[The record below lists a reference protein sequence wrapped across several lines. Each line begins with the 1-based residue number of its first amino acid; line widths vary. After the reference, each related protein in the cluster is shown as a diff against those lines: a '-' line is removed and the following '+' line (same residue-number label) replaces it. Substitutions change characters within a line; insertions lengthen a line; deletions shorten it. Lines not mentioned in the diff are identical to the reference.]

1 MKPAALALTGV
12 LLLAAGCQAAAT
24 SPPAP
29 AAPAPAA
36 EPDRPGFE
44 LPARGTI
51 VSGHRE
57 DGALETSRVLGS
69 EGYAVTLLRE
79 GERITHVPFCYR
91 CGHPRD
97 EPIEIERYRAL
108 WPLEV
113 GKSVTFQRRRTRDGA
128 VWVHAVSV
136 TGTET
141 VDTEFGP
148 VETFVIEET
157 VTGAGG
163 NRWQA
168 ARTQWFSPQLG
179 WNVRSEWQ
187 APDGTGSWKIAAI
200 ALPR

>member
-1 MKPAALALTGV
+1 M
-12 LLLAAGCQAAAT
+12 
-24 SPPAP
+24 
-29 AAPAPAA
+29 PAA
-36 EPDRPGFE
+36 EPEQPGFD
-44 LPARGTI
+44 LPAPGTI
-51 VSGHRE
+51 VAGHRE

-69 EGYAVTLLRE
+69 EAYAVTMLRD

-97 EPIEIERYRAL
+97 ERIELERYRAL

-113 GKSVTFQRRRTRDGA
+113 GRSVTFQRQRLSDGA
-128 VWVHAVSV
+128 VWVHAVTV

-141 VDTEFGP
+141 VDTDFGP

-179 WNVRSEWQ
+179 WSVRSEWQ
-187 APDGTGSWKIAAI
+187 APEDTGSWKIAAI
-200 ALPR
+200 ALP